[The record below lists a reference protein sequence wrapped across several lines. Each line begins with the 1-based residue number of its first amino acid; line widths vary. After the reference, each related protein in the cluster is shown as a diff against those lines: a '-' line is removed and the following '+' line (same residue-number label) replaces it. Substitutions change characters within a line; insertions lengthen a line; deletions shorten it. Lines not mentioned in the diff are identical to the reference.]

1 MTNVNISSLSLHSV
15 YTKELSVTGVIF
27 RRHFRAGDLVSYFS
41 GQRTLSDLMF
51 HDNQTDADKAEVGA
65 YYFNLGGNC
74 AEWWGCRLDDFV
86 IDIPREFRS
95 FVKSVSD
102 YVSYD
107 FRYNTIRGKYLC
119 RFRTTLGHKANH
131 RFVTNNVDYETVL
144 HPVHGAIVC
153 LVANTEI
160 R

>member
-15 YTKELSVTGVIF
+15 YTKELAATGIIF

-95 FVKSVSD
+95 FVKSVSSD
-102 YVSYD
+102 HVMISD
-107 FRYNTIRGKYLC
+107 TIQYAVNICAGSARRWGT
-119 RFRTTLGHKANH
+119 RPTTGS
-131 RFVTNNVDYETVL
+131 
-144 HPVHGAIVC
+144 
-153 LVANTEI
+153 
-160 R
+160 